1 MLLIAVVERFQE
13 AGIVAGAFV
22 AVITAAVMLAR
33 KLHQMGS
40 WLHTVHEI
48 VERELQHD
56 HGQSMKDQ
64 LTDVRTEQERL
75 RSTLDEHVSDIEAHA
90 ADPTA
95 HIRPSWPDAGGA
107 GPR

>member
-13 AGIVAGAFV
+13 AGIVAGAVV
-22 AVITAAVMLAR
+22 AVVTAAVMLAR
-33 KLHQMGS
+33 KLHQMGK
-40 WLHTVHEI
+40 WLATVHEI

-64 LTDVRTEQERL
+64 LTDVRCEQERL
-75 RSTLDEHVSDIEAHA
+75 RQTVDNHVGDIAAHA
-90 ADPTA
+90 SDPTA
-95 HIRPSWPDAGGA
+95 HIRPSWPDQGGA